1 MSILFVTRLL
11 IFDEHYSL
19 RFESM
24 LYNLQPEQRNISCQT
39 NSQSQFILPLS
50 SFIHIYFLDKLI
62 WLNIIFMIQQIKKN
76 RRCYS
81 CCRWHYRFCY
91 WQTFC
96 LCLCLVHCATQ
107 KTFQYLYCCTN
118 TNGTLENGREKKGGW
133 FDHLD
138 MKALGK
144 KNKKN
149 NKTIVDRK
157 SWIRSI
163 HIVWSFNFSFTARFM
178 GTHHIY
184 IGIFQET
191 ITLSDKMRM
200 GTSGKEQKYSRQQ
213 RNQKKIWAR
222 KKWEYWKS
230 CCEYEFRNS

>member
-1 MSILFVTRLL
+1 M
-11 IFDEHYSL
+11 
-19 RFESM
+19 
-24 LYNLQPEQRNISCQT
+24 
-39 NSQSQFILPLS
+39 
-50 SFIHIYFLDKLI
+50 
-62 WLNIIFMIQQIKKN
+62 N

-213 RNQKKIWAR
+213 RNQKKYERGKNENI
-222 KKWEYWKS
+222 ENHVVNTNCEIHKS
-230 CCEYEFRNS
+230 HMRTNSICETFNQLVETIYHYPLAEKYAPYEICFI